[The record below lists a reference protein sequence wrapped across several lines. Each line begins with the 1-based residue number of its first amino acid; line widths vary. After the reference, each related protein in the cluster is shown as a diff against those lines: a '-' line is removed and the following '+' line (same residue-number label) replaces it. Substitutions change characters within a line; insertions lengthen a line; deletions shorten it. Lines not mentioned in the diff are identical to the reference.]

1 MQNSDNTSYIAEIE
15 QWRRQRESDLRAP
28 DSWLSLTG
36 LFVLADGRHTIGSA
50 FDNDI
55 VLPASAPAR
64 VGEIEFHAGE
74 AHLTVTT
81 AEPVLVDGAAA
92 ITAALAGNG
101 DRKPPTLVAVGP
113 VTFFLHNFG
122 GHYGIRVKDRTSPAI
137 AAFGGCRWFPVKPE
151 YRVPGKLTRY
161 AATDEIPIETSAR
174 TAYLYHSIGFIDF
187 VLQGEPLR
195 LLVQPGGAPGQ
206 LSVVL
211 RDVTANR
218 ETYAPGRFLTITVD
232 DEGVADVDF
241 NKAYNPPCAFTPYAT
256 CPLPPPANILPV
268 RIEAGEL
275 YPPAAGGADHG
286 HG

>member
-1 MQNSDNTSYIAEIE
+1 MQNIDNRPYLAEIE
-15 QWRRQRESDLRAP
+15 AWRRQREVDLRAP

-36 LFVLADGRHTIGSA
+36 LFVLADGCHTIGSA
-50 FDNDI
+50 LDNDI
-55 VLPASAPAR
+55 VLPSSAPAR
-64 VGEIEFHAGE
+64 LGEVEFQAGK
-74 AHLTVTT
+74 ARLTVTT

-92 ITAALAGNG
+92 VTVVMRDNS
-101 DRKPPTLVAVGP
+101 DRKSPTLVAIGP

-122 GHYGIRVKDRTSPAI
+122 DHHGIRVKDRTSPAI

-151 YRVPGKLTRY
+151 YRVPGRLTRY

-211 RDVTANR
+211 RDATANQ
-218 ETYAPGRFLTITVD
+218 ETYAPGRFLTVTVD
-232 DEGVADVDF
+232 EEGVADVDF

-275 YPPAAGGADHG
+275 YPPASGEVNQGQG
-286 HG
+286 